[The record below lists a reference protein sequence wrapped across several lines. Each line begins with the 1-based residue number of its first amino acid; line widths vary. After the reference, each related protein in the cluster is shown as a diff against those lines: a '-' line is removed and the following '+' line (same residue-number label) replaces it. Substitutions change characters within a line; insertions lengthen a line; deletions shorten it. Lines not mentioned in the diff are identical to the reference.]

1 MSDQLIPQS
10 VLLNNLST
18 IKSIADAVR
27 GTFGPKGLDVMMI
40 DQYGDFT
47 ITNDGVQILSLI
59 ETSHPAAK
67 ILIDAAKTQEEQVG
81 DGTTTVTLLTEALL
95 SEAVKQV
102 EKGVPIPKLIEGIK
116 VALKKTEE
124 DLKEISIPIQ
134 DLNDSKLASVALI
147 SGRGEKELV
156 DLILQAAKTIGCEK
170 LKNPNFKFAK
180 TIISKSQTE
189 SQLIKGIILNKSRL
203 NSSMPFELKAAKV
216 LVIDDALAPEDLPQ
230 EAIGTEKGFAQFQQI
245 QANFLQGIKKIID
258 LGVKLVLVDSNIH
271 PYAEELF
278 VEAGIIAVQRI
289 ASSEIQR
296 AIQYTGAKPISRRG
310 LNLAEAD
317 LKNHLGFIDSVKE
330 DVSLGVIRLE
340 NSKLE
345 GMTTLIISAAT
356 ESAATEKQRI
366 GSDIASSIQAALR
379 GGVVAGGGAVE
390 LALAAR
396 LELFKKEQIDSLSF
410 NSYGID
416 SLIEALKKPIA
427 QISLNAG
434 LNPLEKVAQVISA
447 GQKALQTGSIHEAI
461 SLGINYENGEIVSMI
476 DSGIIDPTLVKIA
489 ALRTACEVTIQ
500 ILKVSVIIK
509 SKQI

>member
-310 LNLAEAD
+310 LNLA
-317 LKNHLGFIDSVKE
+317 
-330 DVSLGVIRLE
+330 
-340 NSKLE
+340 
-345 GMTTLIISAAT
+345 
-356 ESAATEKQRI
+356 
-366 GSDIASSIQAALR
+366 
-379 GGVVAGGGAVE
+379 
-390 LALAAR
+390 
-396 LELFKKEQIDSLSF
+396 
-410 NSYGID
+410 
-416 SLIEALKKPIA
+416 
-427 QISLNAG
+427 
-434 LNPLEKVAQVISA
+434 
-447 GQKALQTGSIHEAI
+447 
-461 SLGINYENGEIVSMI
+461 
-476 DSGIIDPTLVKIA
+476 
-489 ALRTACEVTIQ
+489 
-500 ILKVSVIIK
+500 
-509 SKQI
+509 